1 MVEWDFRSLMAIPG
15 LWLFSLALAGIRQ
28 RNDGRLSI
36 PIGLRTGIMAS
47 SFFLQTGGFL
57 IYKKVNNYPLW
68 VTATYPFQPFSGLVG
83 LAFALL
89 LAIILYPR
97 QPLPQKKLKYK
108 KQEL

>member
-1 MVEWDFRSLMAIPG
+1 MAIPG
-15 LWLFSLALAGIRQ
+15 LWLLSLALAGIRQ
-28 RNDGRLSI
+28 RNDGKLSI

-47 SFFLQTGGFL
+47 TFILQTGGFL
-57 IYKKVNNYPLW
+57 IYKPNFPLW

-97 QPLPQKKLKYK
+97 QPLLHK
-108 KQEL
+108 KQENTTQE